1 MDTKWKNRKKG
12 ISFMIFFAGASLT
25 LGGTVS
31 LLQNLPGD
39 FSWKYPDRALQD
51 DYQQSSHFRGYISG
65 RLETFLAMA
74 TDCFGSHYY
83 GYDWGTYFSPGSY
96 GDNVVEAT
104 AYSDIPVE
112 LYEGI
117 SEYRQLQL
125 EPYEWIYNQ
134 NEEKWELEL
143 GAEPLT
149 EEQRREQ
156 YRKAAQQYH
165 DSIKQDENL
174 LYSISYDGAVNLSSW
189 GSSSELV

>member
-174 LYSISYDGAVNLSSW
+174 L
-189 GSSSELV
+189 